1 MPIICQ
7 ESFNLSTELLEP
19 IQVGKRTRYYLG
31 KKYPGVYF
39 TVQEAKCMFYFFQ
52 KFSSKK
58 ISVVMKID
66 FRTVE
71 YYRENIRCKIG
82 AISKKDLIAKIE
94 ETQFMHYMCY
104 LEKICHKP
112 LECGKKN
119 NLAKMINNRGDK
131 YISNGLKSAVYNN

>member
-19 IQVGKRTRYYLG
+19 SQVGKRTRYYLG

-39 TVQEAKCMFYFFQ
+39 TVQEAKCMFYCIQ

-58 ISVVMKID
+58 ISGVMKID

-82 AISKKDLIAKIE
+82 AISKKDLIDKIE
-94 ETQFMHYMCY
+94 DTEFMHYMCH
-104 LEKICHKP
+104 LEKICYKS
-112 LECGKKN
+112 LEREK
-119 NLAKMINNRGDK
+119 
-131 YISNGLKSAVYNN
+131 